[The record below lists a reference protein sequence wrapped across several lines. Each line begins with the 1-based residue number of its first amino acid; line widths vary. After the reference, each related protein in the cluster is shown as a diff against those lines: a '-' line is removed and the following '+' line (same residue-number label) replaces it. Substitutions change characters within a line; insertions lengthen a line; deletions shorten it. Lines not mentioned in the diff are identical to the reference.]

1 MSIFLK
7 FKSDLLQFG
16 LEFFGLYYGD
26 YQGTVVSNE
35 DPDNRAR
42 LKVSCPAIYGNN
54 VPDIFSL
61 PKGMYAGLGTGFVAL
76 PQVGDPVWI
85 TCRGGD
91 PEFPIWQY
99 GWYPNGELPEGAN
112 KDVQV
117 WLTPSGVRVEVD
129 GVNGFYRVTY
139 KDGTVF
145 EMNDKGISL
154 GSEDESAEKAVLG
167 DSLQSSHKATI
178 DQMKAMNI
186 ASSTIV
192 VLTALGPSSVPLNAA
207 AFIAINS
214 VLDTIKADTDS
225 YKSDVVTLD

>member
-1 MSIFLK
+1 MSIFLD
-7 FKSDLLQFG
+7 FKRDLMQFG

-26 YQGTVVSNE
+26 YQGTVVTNE

-42 LKVSCPAIYGNN
+42 LKISCPAIYGKNE
-54 VPDIFSL
+54 PDIFAL

-76 PQVGDPVWI
+76 PQIGDPVWI

-99 GWYPNGELPEGAN
+99 GWFPSGELPEGAN

-117 WLTPSGVRVEVD
+117 WLTPSGVRVEID
-129 GVNGFYRVTY
+129 GANGFYRVTY

-154 GSEDESAEKAVLG
+154 GSKDESAERAVLG

-178 DQMKAMNI
+178 DQMIQMNI
-186 ASSTIV
+186 QSSLIV
-192 VLTALGPSSVPLNAA
+192 VATALGPSSVPLNAA
-207 AFIAINS
+207 LFTAIN
-214 VLDTIKADTDS
+214 VALEVIKANTGK
-225 YKSDVVTLD
+225 YKSGKVTLD